1 MYEAPSVHWE
11 VTPSVAWEGARAN
24 LRPALDGSSSF
35 GLTLLRIWALVAAM
49 ALAVHLGGYPLFDAD
64 EGRNGE
70 VGREMA
76 ATNDYVMP
84 RYDGMPYLD
93 KPIVY
98 FAAEAAA
105 MEVLGATETAA
116 RLPAYLFTL
125 ATAALLFWF
134 AKRVWGPEGGWT
146 AVIAYLAMPLTLAFA
161 RTVIF
166 DSALSFFVVAA
177 IIAFYLAVEARAA
190 GERWLRWPVLAWAAI
205 AVGVLVK
212 GPVAIAL
219 PLFVAIPYALTRRA
233 FRALWSW
240 WGLVVFIAII
250 APWVWA
256 VSQVVPD
263 FLHYVVVTETAQRM
277 ATKALKRT
285 GPPWYFVPYLIGGA
299 MPWSIAAL
307 FALRRESAE
316 GAPAANAPR
325 PRLYVLLWILVP
337 FVFFS
342 ISQSK
347 RPQYILPLM
356 PAVALLIAQFWPSV
370 RRVLAVRVAAIVI
383 LLFGMALLAAPA
395 VVHHARKMKPEV
407 AEMVDDAAIPL
418 GACCAAGAIAA
429 LAFARRREL
438 ALVALSIPVLAMPMA
453 ANPLMNAIGGQR
465 SARAFAAQLA
475 PHLRPE
481 TAVIGI
487 EAFTGSLAFYL
498 QRQVLI
504 VTPDAEETT
513 SNYLIRHYSAIVDR
527 PTTPVRSPQ
536 WLQRT
541 LAECCPSRVYIVR
554 NNDRANQALL
564 AAHGL
569 HPLATGVHFIAYG
582 R

>member
-1 MYEAPSVHWE
+1 
-11 VTPSVAWEGARAN
+11 
-24 LRPALDGSSSF
+24 LDGSSSF
-35 GLTLLRIWALVAAM
+35 GLTLLRIWALVAAI

-84 RYDGMPYLD
+84 RLDGMPYLD

-105 MEVLGATETAA
+105 MEVLGATEVAA

-134 AKRVWGPEGGWT
+134 ARRVWGPEAGWT

-166 DSALSFFVVAA
+166 DSALCFFIVAA

-190 GERWLRWPVLAWAAI
+190 GERLLRWSVLAWAAI
-205 AVGVLVK
+205 GAGVLTK

-219 PLFVAIPYALTRRA
+219 PLLIAIPYAVTRRA

-240 WGLVVFIAII
+240 WGLVAFVAII

-263 FLHYVVVTETAQRM
+263 FLHYVLVTETAQRL

-285 GPPWYFVPYLIGGA
+285 GPPWYFIPYLVGGA
-299 MPWSIAAL
+299 MPWSIAAF
-307 FALRRESAE
+307 FALRRDPAD
-316 GAPAANAPR
+316 GATPANAPR
-325 PRLYVLLWILVP
+325 PRLYVLLWIIIP
-337 FVFFS
+337 FLFFS

-347 RPQYILPLM
+347 RPQYILPVM
-356 PAVALLIAQFWPSV
+356 PAVALLIAQFWPSM
-370 RRVLAVRVAAIVI
+370 RRVTAVRVAAIVI
-383 LLFGMALLAAPA
+383 LVLAVALLAAPA
-395 VVHHARKMKPEV
+395 VVHHAKKMKPEV

-418 GACCAAGAIAA
+418 GACCAVGAIAA
-429 LAFARRREL
+429 IAFARRREL

-453 ANPLMNAIGGQR
+453 ANPLMNAIGAQR

-475 PHLRPE
+475 PHLQPGTE
-481 TAVIGI
+481 VIGI

-504 VTPDAEETT
+504 ATPDAEETT
-513 SNYLIRHYSAIVDR
+513 SNYLIRHYSAIVDQ
-527 PTTPVRSPQ
+527 PTTPIRSPR
-536 WLQRT
+536 WLEQT
-541 LAECCPSRVYIVR
+541 LGQCCAPRVYVVR
-554 NNDRANQALL
+554 NNDRAHQSLLEARGMRQL
-564 AAHGL
+564 AAGAHL
-569 HPLATGVHFIAYG
+569 IAYG